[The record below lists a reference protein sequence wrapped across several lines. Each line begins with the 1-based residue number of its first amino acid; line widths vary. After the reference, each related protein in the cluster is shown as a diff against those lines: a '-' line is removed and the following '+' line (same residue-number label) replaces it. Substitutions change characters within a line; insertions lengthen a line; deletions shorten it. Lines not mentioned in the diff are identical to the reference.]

1 MRHWYTYEQYVTSTQ
16 PKDTQERSQKSV
28 RSTDCSQRSYGGK
41 TRCNRGGE
49 LTNQRLNGAHLCGR
63 TAYGTGL
70 LGY

>member
-1 MRHWYTYEQYVTSTQ
+1 MSSTSLQHNQKTHKNARKSLCAAQ
-16 PKDTQERSQKSV
+16 IVLRDPMGERQ
-28 RSTDCSQRSYGGK
+28 GAIG
-41 TRCNRGGE
+41 GGE